1 MRTLAGMLLSRT
13 KKTVDLADKENV
25 KGRRSLGVKPKR
37 QKIEDSSLMDDALI
51 QACLD
56 GVL

>member
-1 MRTLAGMLLSRT
+1 MLLSRT